1 MKMNTHLNI
10 EDVAGSIVV
19 PVWCG
24 SERGTAFFISPTKL
38 LTAFHVVAEYVAD
51 DSDIFISVNGI
62 TTECTCEE
70 LAKGKDIAIL
80 NCVDYTNECTSL
92 QLLASDCRK
101 GQVLSIVGYP
111 EELGNGIDA
120 FSFSVMSV
128 RSVPSIPNQFD
139 IVVRRI
145 DTLALSTYM
154 GMSGSPVINDFG
166 SVVGVVTDELY
177 NSLGY
182 TSIHSVMDNLT
193 EKGIK
198 FEANADLQD
207 TSDFGLGTCFKHILK
222 AQEQAGSRFSRDLQ
236 VDDEDTE
243 KTISWFAGIGFD
255 EDLDRIVSDFKN
267 FSEKI
272 RAEKK
277 KLEIEKFRKKH
288 FEKLIITKEFIDE
301 FYKLKNL
308 RDNHDTDFSMHL
320 FTAKEREQI
329 SGIIFKARQY
339 LDNLDFLGKKGLAVI
354 GEAGCGKTF
363 TLCKVSEKLCKK
375 ENVYLFFGT
384 DFSGNE
390 MPLDTIL
397 RKLKWKQPNSFDL
410 LNDKMQKEEKY
421 AILVID
427 AINEGAGMYFWQE
440 KLPILFKQLGKW
452 NRIKIIVSI
461 RKQAGLTDVWNKT
474 IEGFERLSIPGFK
487 KDVRAAV
494 TKFFKY
500 YDIDRDFDDF
510 NQIQAFSNP
519 LFLKIFCEVYN
530 ESCYNELE
538 SPDIIKIYNSYIYK
552 RNHSVSVGAD
562 VDPRMNYTKCLLD
575 KIAYYSLWNLQ
586 CGDVS
591 REKVKSY
598 SYHLCPYRM
607 WSNDLLNNTLKANLL
622 MEYKTYDGK
631 EWITFEYD
639 SMGDYLKANVLLKHK
654 DDDYSKLKFMCRLID
669 FTHTEYQTFIDST
682 KIFNFIK
689 AFLSIWNPPVRL
701 WHQKDIINGKLTRL
715 FIESLAYRNVSNDH
729 MKTDGTIMKEILD
742 THPDFLQPNVFINLL
757 KNHNESVIREFH
769 GKLLSMRM
777 SERDTI
783 WSASANSFY
792 YIDDE
797 LKRLW
802 NNNGINKKSLLVF
815 EVWLL
820 SASYPSVRFPALRHI
835 VNQLEEIDSVDS
847 VLYLI
852 DAFKEVNDPYV
863 LQGLYAAIYG
873 YIVRIRNSNL
883 TISKKIV
890 ELLYSPHGLAPNDFV
905 IRHWTLKI
913 LEWQWH
919 LSSDN
924 TYWTAAQPPYNVPNS
939 NPYENIPNEN
949 IPENFFG
956 TNHGADSLH
965 RSLFVWDFYRYI
977 MGGNTS
983 DDLDKF
989 IGKDEKHISIKDTA
1003 KAIALLIKN
1012 KYGWNEAL
1020 DEYDSNVPYESS
1032 HFHRTER
1039 IGKKYQWIGLS
1050 EVYAYLLNTCKLCRD
1065 RWSQKK
1071 DFRAVNYPWL
1081 VSNRI
1086 YLDPSLREND
1096 TLDDVVKDLFDEYP
1110 KDSTMEQSMKSWIDD
1125 EKCMPPFSPIQVD
1138 RDGGEWV
1145 VLQGYDTRKENDD
1158 VEKEQTRERFL
1169 YYNTCLVDLK
1179 NKSIFAEW
1187 AKTANFYGRWMPES
1201 TGSIDFLWNDYPWAN
1216 AYTSS
1221 IYEDG
1226 YVDEKIP
1233 CDVELTY
1240 EAELQ
1245 EDFRGIQS
1253 EENIAS
1259 TVYAPCRDIMDS
1271 LELYTA
1277 ERGIVRKSDNG
1288 EIVAINRLILG
1299 ECFHGLLIKRTFLNE
1314 YLKKQKKCLFYC
1326 LLGEKNLISSPH
1338 YQILVRNDLT
1348 GAALYKDNDVAEMIQ
1363 PLRFEPKEKPRENI
1377 EEEGEY
1383 DLGMP
1388 IEKWVSMSQ
1397 KTSSEDFNELKKLA
1411 ELAKQEKKKKN
1422 GAK

>member
-24 SERGTAFFISPTKL
+24 SEKGTAFFISPTKL

-70 LAKGKDIAIL
+70 LAKGRDIAIL
-80 NCVDYTNECTSL
+80 TCVSYINECSPYSL
-92 QLLASDCRK
+92 LSSDCRK

-120 FSFSVMSV
+120 FSFSVVNV
-128 RSVPSIPNQFD
+128 RTITSIPNQFD

-145 DTLALSTYM
+145 DKFALSTYM
-154 GMSGSPVINDFG
+154 GMSGSPVVNDFG
-166 SVVGVVTDELY
+166 SVVGIVTDELY

-182 TSIHSVMDNLT
+182 TSIHSIMENLT

-198 FEANADLQD
+198 YEDNADLED
-207 TSDFGLGTCFKHILK
+207 TSDFGLGTCAKYILE
-222 AQEQAGSRFSRDLQ
+222 AQEQAGSRYSRDLQ
-236 VDDEDTE
+236 VDDKDTE
-243 KTISWFAGIGFD
+243 RIISRFAGIGFD
-255 EDLDRIVSDFKN
+255 DDLENISNDYKN
-267 FSEKI
+267 FSEII
-272 RAEKK
+272 REAKK
-277 KLEIEKFRKKH
+277 KTEIEKFKKQH
-288 FEKLIITKEFIDE
+288 IENLIISNKFVEGL
-301 FYKLKNL
+301 YQLKNL
-308 RDNHDTDFSMHL
+308 RDKSYSESSVHL
-320 FTAKEREQI
+320 FTAKERKQI
-329 SGIIFKARQY
+329 SDIISKADQY
-339 LDNLDFLGKKGLAVI
+339 LRMQKYLSEKGLAIV
-354 GEAGCGKTF
+354 GDAGCGKTF
-363 TLCKVSEKLCKK
+363 TLCKISEKLCKK
-375 ENVYLFFGT
+375 ENAYLLFGT
-384 DFSGNE
+384 DFSGSE
-390 MPLDTIL
+390 MPLETIL

-410 LNDKMQKEEKY
+410 LNDKMLKEGKF
-421 AILVID
+421 AIFIID

-440 KLPILFKQLGKW
+440 KLPTLLNQIRKW
-452 NRIKIIVSI
+452 SRIKIIVSI
-461 RKQAGLTDVWNKT
+461 RKQTVQTDVLNET
-474 IEGFERLSIPGFK
+474 IEGFTRLPIPGFK
-487 KDVRAAV
+487 DVRVAV
-494 TKFFKY
+494 KKFFEHYNLDK
-500 YDIDRDFDDF
+500 DIDDF

-519 LFLKIFCEVYN
+519 LFLKIFCEAYS
-530 ESCYNELE
+530 EAYYRDSE
-538 SPDIIKIYNSYIYK
+538 SPNIIEIYKSYIYK
-552 RNHSVSVGAD
+552 RNHVVSVGAD
-562 VDPRMNYTKCLLD
+562 ADPRMNYTKCLLER
-575 KIAYYSLWNLQ
+575 IAYYSLWNLQ
-586 CGDVS
+586 CGDIP
-591 REKVKSY
+591 REKAKSY
-598 SYHLCPYRM
+598 SYRLCPYRM
-607 WSNDLLNNTLKANLL
+607 WSKDLLYNTLRANLL
-622 MEYKTYDGK
+622 MEYKTYDGR

-639 SMGDYLKANVLLKHK
+639 SMGDYLKADVLLRHK
-654 DDDYSKLKFMCRLID
+654 DDDYSKLKFLCRLVD
-669 FTHTEYQTFIDST
+669 FTTAEYQTSTDKT

-689 AFLSIWNPPVRL
+689 AFLSIWNPPVGL
-701 WHQKDIINGKLTRL
+701 WHHKEIINGKLTEL
-715 FIESLAYRNVSNDH
+715 FIESLAFRNVTNDL
-729 MKTDGTIMKEILD
+729 MQTDGTIMEKILD
-742 THPDFLQPNVFINLL
+742 ANPHYLQPDVFINLL
-757 KNHNESVIREFH
+757 ESHNESVISEFH
-769 GKLLSMRM
+769 QKLLSMGM

-835 VNQLEEIDSVDS
+835 VNQLEETDIVDE
-847 VLYLI
+847 VLYLMSV
-852 DAFKEVNDPYV
+852 FKNVNDPYV

-873 YIVRIRNSNL
+873 YIVRKRNTNL
-883 TISKKIV
+883 SISRMIV
-890 ELLYSPHGLAPNDFV
+890 ESFYSKHGQAPYDFV
-905 IRHWTLKI
+905 LRHWTLKI

-919 LSSDN
+919 LSCDD
-924 TYWTAAQPPYNVPNS
+924 TYWKAAQPPYNPPIS
-939 NPYENIPNEN
+939 NPYENIPNED

-965 RSLFVWDFYRYI
+965 RSLFVWDFYRYT
-977 MGGNTS
+977 MGENTS

-989 IGKDEKHISIKDTA
+989 IGKDNKHISIKDTA

-1020 DEYDSNVPYESS
+1020 DEYDSSVPYESG
-1032 HFHRTER
+1032 HYHRTER

-1050 EVYAYLLNTCKLCRD
+1050 EVYAYLLDTCKVCKD
-1065 RWSQKK
+1065 RWSKK
-1071 DFRAVNYPWL
+1071 KKFRTINYPWL
-1081 VSNRI
+1081 VSNHI

-1096 TLDDVVKDLFDEYP
+1096 TLDDVVKGLFDEYP

-1125 EKCMPPFSPIQVD
+1125 EKCMPPFNPIQVD

-1201 TGSIDFLWNDYPWAN
+1201 TGSIDFLWNDYPWSN
-1216 AYTSS
+1216 TYTSS
-1221 IYEDG
+1221 LYEDG
-1226 YVDEKIP
+1226 CVDEKIP

-1245 EDFRGIQS
+1245 EDFRGVQS

-1259 TVYAPCRDIMDS
+1259 TVYAPCRSIMDS
-1271 LELYTA
+1271 LGLYTA

-1299 ECFHGLLIKRTFLNE
+1299 ESFHGLLIKRTFLNE
-1314 YLKKQKKCLFYC
+1314 YLKKQRKCLFYC

-1363 PLRFEPKEKPRENI
+1363 PLRFEPKEEPQKEP
-1377 EEEGEY
+1377 EGEDEY
-1383 DLGMP
+1383 GLGMP
-1388 IEKWVSMSQ
+1388 IEKWLAMPKLSP
-1397 KTSSEDFNELKKLA
+1397 SSIIDRLKELA
-1411 ELAKQEKKKKN
+1411 ELSKQN
-1422 GAK
+1422 GAKE

>member
-51 DSDIFISVNGI
+51 GSDIFINVNGI
-62 TTECTCEE
+62 TTECNCEE
-70 LAKGKDIAIL
+70 LAKGRDIAIL
-80 NCVDYTNECTSL
+80 TCVSYKNECSPYS
-92 QLLASDCRK
+92 LLASDCRK
-101 GQVLSIVGYP
+101 GQVLSVVGYP
-111 EELGNGIDA
+111 EELGNGVDA
-120 FSFSVMSV
+120 FSFSVVNV
-128 RSVPSIPNQFD
+128 RTITSIPNQFD

-145 DTLALSTYM
+145 DTFALSTYM
-154 GMSGSPVINDFG
+154 GMSGSPVVNDFG
-166 SVVGVVTDELY
+166 SVVGIVTDELY

-182 TSIHSVMDNLT
+182 TSIHSIMENLT

-198 FEANADLQD
+198 YEDNADLED
-207 TSDFGLGTCFKHILK
+207 TSDFGLGACAKYILE
-222 AQEQAGSRFSRDLQ
+222 AQEQAGSRYSYDLQ
-236 VDDEDTE
+236 VDDKDTE
-243 KTISWFAGIGFD
+243 RIISRFAGIGFD
-255 EDLDRIVSDFKN
+255 DDLKIIANNYKK
-267 FSEKI
+267 FSETT
-272 RAEKK
+272 REVKK
-277 KLEIEKFRKKH
+277 KTEIEKFKK
-288 FEKLIITKEFIDE
+288 KYVDNQILTNEFVE
-301 FYKLKNL
+301 ELYQLKNL
-308 RDNHDTDFSMHL
+308 RDKSYSDSSVHL

-329 SGIIFKARQY
+329 SDIISKAKQY
-339 LDNLDFLGKKGLAVI
+339 LRMQKYLDEKGLAIV
-354 GEAGCGKTF
+354 GDAGCGKTF
-363 TLCKVSEKLCKK
+363 TLCKISEKLCKK
-375 ENVYLFFGT
+375 ENAYLLFGT
-384 DFSGNE
+384 DFSASE
-390 MPLDTIL
+390 MPLETIL
-397 RKLKWKQPNSFDL
+397 RKFKWKQSNSFDL
-410 LNDKMQKEEKY
+410 LNDKMQKEGKF
-421 AILVID
+421 AIFIID

-440 KLPILFKQLGKW
+440 KLPTLLNQIRKW
-452 NRIKIIVSI
+452 SRIKIIVSI
-461 RKQAGLTDVWNKT
+461 RKQAVQTDVLNET
-474 IEGFERLSIPGFK
+474 IEGFTRLSIPGFR
-487 KDVRAAV
+487 DVREAV
-494 TKFFKY
+494 KKFFEHYNIDK
-500 YDIDRDFDDF
+500 DIDDF
-510 NQIQAFSNP
+510 NQIQSFSNP
-519 LFLKIFCEVYN
+519 LFLKIFCEAYS
-530 ESCYNELE
+530 EAYYGDSK
-538 SPDIIKIYNSYIYK
+538 SPNIIEIYKSYIYK
-552 RNHSVSVGAD
+552 RNHLVSVGAD

-715 FIESLAYRNVSNDH
+715 FIESLAFRNVTNDL
-729 MKTDGTIMKEILD
+729 MQTDGTIMEEILD
-742 THPDFLQPNVFINLL
+742 ANPHYLQPDVFINLL
-757 KNHNESVIREFH
+757 ESHNESVISEFH
-769 GKLLSMRM
+769 QKLLSMRM

-835 VNQLEEIDSVDS
+835 VNQLEETDTVDE
-847 VLYLI
+847 VLYLMSV
-852 DAFKEVNDPYV
+852 FKDVNDPYV

-873 YIVRIRNSNL
+873 YIVRKRNCNL
-883 TISKKIV
+883 SISKLIV
-890 ELLYSPHGLAPNDFV
+890 EMLYPKHGQAPNDFV
-905 IRHWTLKI
+905 LRHWTLKI
-913 LEWQWH
+913 LEWQRH
-919 LSSDN
+919 LSCND
-924 TYWTAAQPPYNVPNS
+924 TYWKAAQPPYDPPIT
-939 NPYENIPNEN
+939 NPYENIPNED
-949 IPENFFG
+949 IPEDFFG

-965 RSLFVWDFYRYI
+965 RSLFVWDFYRYT

-989 IGKDEKHISIKDTA
+989 IGKDDKHISIKDTA

-1020 DEYDSNVPYESS
+1020 DEYDSSVPYESG
-1032 HFHRTER
+1032 HYHRTER

-1050 EVYAYLLNTCKLCRD
+1050 EVYAYLLDTCKLCKD

-1071 DFRAVNYPWL
+1071 VFRAVNYPWL

-1096 TLDDVVKDLFDEYP
+1096 TLDDVVKSLFDEYP
-1110 KDSTMEQSMKSWIDD
+1110 KDSTMEQNIKSWIDD
-1125 EKCMPPFSPIQVD
+1125 EKCMPPFNPIQLD
-1138 RDGGEWV
+1138 CDGSEWV
-1145 VLQGYDTRKENDD
+1145 VLQGYDTRKEKDD

-1216 AYTSS
+1216 TYTSS

-1271 LELYTA
+1271 LGLYTA

-1299 ECFHGLLIKRTFLNE
+1299 ESFHGLLIKRTFLNE
-1314 YLKKQKKCLFYC
+1314 YLKKQRKCLFYC
-1326 LLGEKNLISSPH
+1326 LLGEKNLISAPH

-1363 PLRFEPKEKPRENI
+1363 PLRFEPKEEPQKES
-1377 EEEGEY
+1377 EGEDEY
-1383 DLGMP
+1383 GLGMP
-1388 IEKWVSMSQ
+1388 IEKWLAMPKQ
-1397 KTSSEDFNELKKLA
+1397 NSSALFDRLKELA
-1411 ELAKQEKKKKN
+1411 ELSKQN
-1422 GAK
+1422 GAKE

>member
-19 PVWCG
+19 PVRCG

-62 TTECTCEE
+62 TAECTCEE
-70 LAKGKDIAIL
+70 LAKGRDIAIL
-80 NCVDYTNECTSL
+80 TCVSYKNECSPYS
-92 QLLASDCRK
+92 LLASDCRK
-101 GQVLSIVGYP
+101 GQVLSVVGYP
-111 EELGNGIDA
+111 EELGNGVDA
-120 FSFSVMSV
+120 FSFSVVNVSTIT
-128 RSVPSIPNQFD
+128 SIPNQFD

-145 DTLALSTYM
+145 DSFALSTYM

-182 TSIHSVMDNLT
+182 TSILSVMENLA

-198 FEANADLQD
+198 YENNADLED
-207 TSDFGLGTCFKHILK
+207 TSDFGLGTCFKYILE
-222 AQEQAGSRFSRDLQ
+222 AQEQAGSRYSHDLQ
-236 VDDEDTE
+236 VDDYDTE
-243 KTISWFAGIGFD
+243 RIISRFAGIGFD
-255 EDLDRIVSDFKN
+255 DDLEEIANNYEKFSDI
-267 FSEKI
+267 I
-272 RAEKK
+272 REAKK
-277 KLEIEKFRKKH
+277 KAEIEKFKKQH
-288 FEKLIITKEFIDE
+288 IENNIITNVFVEGL
-301 FYKLKNL
+301 YQLKNL
-308 RDNHDTDFSMHL
+308 RDKSYPDSSVHL

-329 SGIIFKARQY
+329 SDMISKAKQY
-339 LDNLDFLGKKGLAVI
+339 LRMQKYLGEKGLAIV
-354 GEAGCGKTF
+354 GDAGCGKTF
-363 TLCKVSEKLCKK
+363 TLCKISEKLCKK
-375 ENVYLFFGT
+375 ENAYLFFGT
-384 DFSGNE
+384 DFSGSE
-390 MPLDTIL
+390 KPLETIL

-410 LNDKMQKEEKY
+410 LNDKMQKEGKF
-421 AILVID
+421 AIFIID

-440 KLPILFKQLGKW
+440 KLPALLSQIRKW
-452 NRIKIIVSI
+452 SRIKIIVSI
-461 RKQAGLTDVWNKT
+461 RKQDVQTDVLNET
-474 IEGFERLSIPGFK
+474 IKGFTRLPIPGFN
-487 KDVRAAV
+487 DVRDAV
-494 TKFFKY
+494 KKFFEHYNIDK
-500 YDIDRDFDDF
+500 DIDDF

-519 LFLKIFCEVYN
+519 LFLKIFCEAYS
-530 ESCYNELE
+530 EAYYRDAE
-538 SPDIIKIYNSYIYK
+538 SPNIIEIYKSYIYK
-552 RNHSVSVGAD
+552 RNHVVSVGAD
-562 VDPRMNYTKCLLD
+562 VDPRMNYTKCLLER
-575 KIAYYSLWNLQ
+575 IAYYSLWNLQ
-586 CGDVS
+586 CGDIP
-591 REKVKSY
+591 REKAKSY
-598 SYHLCPYRM
+598 SYRLCPYRM
-607 WSNDLLNNTLKANLL
+607 WSKDLLNNTLKANLL
-622 MEYKTYDGK
+622 MEYKTYDGG

-639 SMGDYLKANVLLKHK
+639 SMGDYLKADVLLRHN
-654 DDDYSKLKFMCRLID
+654 DDDYSKLKFLCRLVD
-669 FTHTEYQTFIDST
+669 FTAAEYQISIDNT

-689 AFLSIWNPPVRL
+689 AFLSIWNPSVEL
-701 WHQKDIINGKLTRL
+701 WHHKEIINGKLTDL
-715 FIESLAYRNVSNDH
+715 FIESLALRNVANDL
-729 MKTDGTIMKEILD
+729 MQIDGTIMKEILD
-742 THPDFLQPNVFINLL
+742 ANPHYLQPDIFINLL
-757 KNHNESVIREFH
+757 ESHNVSVISEFH
-769 GKLLSMRM
+769 QKLLSMGL
-777 SERDTI
+777 SERDSI

-802 NNNGINKKSLLVF
+802 NYNGINKKSLLVF

-835 VNQLEEIDSVDS
+835 VNQLEKTDSVDE
-847 VLYLI
+847 VLYLMSV
-852 DAFKEVNDPYV
+852 FKNVNDPYV

-873 YIVRIRNSNL
+873 YIVRKRNSNL
-883 TISKKIV
+883 SISKIIV
-890 ELLYSPHGLAPNDFV
+890 EMLYPKHGQAPNDFV
-905 IRHWTLKI
+905 LRHWTLKI

-919 LSSDN
+919 LSGDK
-924 TYWTAAQPPYNVPNS
+924 TYWMAVQPPYNPPIS
-939 NPYENIPNEN
+939 NLYENIPNED
-949 IPENFFG
+949 IPEDFFG

-965 RSLFVWDFYRYI
+965 RSLFVWDFYRYT

-989 IGKDEKHISIKDTA
+989 IGKDDKPISIKDTA

-1020 DEYDSNVPYESS
+1020 DEYDSSVPYELG
-1032 HFHRTER
+1032 HYHRTER

-1050 EVYAYLLNTCKLCRD
+1050 EVYAYLLDTCIICKG

-1071 DFRAVNYPWL
+1071 EFRTINYPWL
-1081 VSNRI
+1081 VSNHI

-1096 TLDDVVKDLFDEYP
+1096 TLDDVVKGLFDEYP

-1125 EKCMPPFSPIQVD
+1125 EKCMPPFNPIQVD

-1216 AYTSS
+1216 TYTSS

-1245 EDFRGIQS
+1245 EDFIGIQS

-1271 LELYTA
+1271 LGFYTA

-1299 ECFHGLLIKRTFLNE
+1299 ESFHGLLIKRTFLNE
-1314 YLKKQKKCLFYC
+1314 YLKKQRKCLFYC
-1326 LLGEKNLISSPH
+1326 LLGEKNLISAPH

-1348 GAALYKDNDVAEMIQ
+1348 GAALYKENDVAEIIQ
-1363 PLRFEPKEKPRENI
+1363 PLRFEPREEPEKEP
-1377 EEEGEY
+1377 EGEDEY
-1383 DLGMP
+1383 GLGMP
-1388 IEKWVSMSQ
+1388 IEKRLAMPKQ
-1397 KTSSEDFNELKKLA
+1397 SSSGIIDRLKELA
-1411 ELAKQEKKKKN
+1411 ELSKQN
-1422 GAK
+1422 GAKE

>member
-1 MKMNTHLNI
+1 MNTHLNI

-62 TTECTCEE
+62 TTECNCEE
-70 LAKGKDIAIL
+70 LAKGIDIAIL
-80 NCVDYTNECTSL
+80 TCVSYKNECSPYS
-92 QLLASDCRK
+92 LLASDCRK
-101 GQVLSIVGYP
+101 GQVLSVVGYP
-111 EELGNGIDA
+111 EELGNGVDA
-120 FSFSVMSV
+120 FSFSVVNV
-128 RSVPSIPNQFD
+128 RTITSIPNQFD

-145 DTLALSTYM
+145 DTFALSTYM
-154 GMSGSPVINDFG
+154 GMSGSPVVNDFG
-166 SVVGVVTDELY
+166 SVVGIVTDELY

-182 TSIHSVMDNLT
+182 TSIHSIMENLT

-198 FEANADLQD
+198 YEDNADLED
-207 TSDFGLGTCFKHILK
+207 TSDFGLGTCAKYILE
-222 AQEQAGSRFSRDLQ
+222 AQEQAGSRYSHDLQ
-236 VDDEDTE
+236 VDDKDTE
-243 KTISWFAGIGFD
+243 RIISRFAGIGFD
-255 EDLDRIVSDFKN
+255 DDLEIIANNYKK
-267 FSEKI
+267 FSETT
-272 RAEKK
+272 REVKK
-277 KLEIEKFRKKH
+277 KTEIEKFKK
-288 FEKLIITKEFIDE
+288 KYVDNQILTNEFVE
-301 FYKLKNL
+301 ELYQLKNL
-308 RDNHDTDFSMHL
+308 RDKSYSDSSVHL

-329 SGIIFKARQY
+329 SDIISKAKQY
-339 LDNLDFLGKKGLAVI
+339 LRMQKYLDEKGLAIV
-354 GEAGCGKTF
+354 GDAGCGKTF
-363 TLCKVSEKLCKK
+363 TLCKISEKLCKK
-375 ENVYLFFGT
+375 ENAYLLFGT
-384 DFSGNE
+384 DFSASE
-390 MPLDTIL
+390 MPLETIL
-397 RKLKWKQPNSFDL
+397 RKFKWKQSNSFDL
-410 LNDKMQKEEKY
+410 LNDKMQKEGKF
-421 AILVID
+421 AIFIID

-440 KLPILFKQLGKW
+440 KLPTLLNQIRKW
-452 NRIKIIVSI
+452 SRIKIIVSI
-461 RKQAGLTDVWNKT
+461 RKQAVQTDVLNET
-474 IEGFERLSIPGFK
+474 IEGFTRLSIPGFR
-487 KDVRAAV
+487 DVREAV
-494 TKFFKY
+494 KKFFEHYNIDK
-500 YDIDRDFDDF
+500 DIDDF
-510 NQIQAFSNP
+510 NQIQSFSNP
-519 LFLKIFCEVYN
+519 LFLNFFCEAYS
-530 ESCYNELE
+530 EAYYGDSK
-538 SPDIIKIYNSYIYK
+538 SPNIIEIYKSYIYK
-552 RNHSVSVGAD
+552 RNHLVSVGAD

-715 FIESLAYRNVSNDH
+715 FIESLAFRNVTNDL
-729 MKTDGTIMKEILD
+729 MQTDGTIMEEILD
-742 THPDFLQPNVFINLL
+742 TNPHYLQPDVFINLL
-757 KNHNESVIREFH
+757 ESHNESVISEFH
-769 GKLLSMRM
+769 QKLLSMRM

-792 YIDDE
+792 YINDE

-835 VNQLEEIDSVDS
+835 VNQLEETDTVDE
-847 VLYLI
+847 VLYLMSV
-852 DAFKEVNDPYV
+852 FKDVNDPYV

-873 YIVRIRNSNL
+873 YIVRKRNCNL
-883 TISKKIV
+883 SISKVIV
-890 ELLYSPHGLAPNDFV
+890 EMLYPKHGQAPNDFV
-905 IRHWTLKI
+905 LRHWTLKI
-913 LEWQWH
+913 LEWQRH
-919 LSSDN
+919 LSCDD
-924 TYWTAAQPPYNVPNS
+924 TYWKAAQPPYDPPIS
-939 NPYENIPNEN
+939 NPYENIPNED
-949 IPENFFG
+949 IPEDFFG

-965 RSLFVWDFYRYI
+965 RSLFVWDFYRYT

-989 IGKDEKHISIKDTA
+989 IGKDDKHISIKDTA

-1020 DEYDSNVPYESS
+1020 DEYDSSVPYESG
-1032 HFHRTER
+1032 HYHRTER

-1050 EVYAYLLNTCKLCRD
+1050 EVYAYLLDTCKLCKD

-1071 DFRAVNYPWL
+1071 KFMTINYPWL
-1081 VSNRI
+1081 VSNHI

-1096 TLDDVVKDLFDEYP
+1096 TLDDVVKNLFDEYP

-1125 EKCMPPFSPIQVD
+1125 EKCMPPFNPIQLD

-1145 VLQGYDTRKENDD
+1145 VLQGYDTRKEKDD

-1216 AYTSS
+1216 TYTSS

-1245 EDFRGIQS
+1245 KDFRGIQS

-1271 LELYTA
+1271 LGLYTA

-1299 ECFHGLLIKRTFLNE
+1299 ESFHGLLIKRTFLNE
-1314 YLKKQKKCLFYC
+1314 YLKKQRKCLFFC

-1338 YQILVRNDLT
+1338 YKILVRHDLT

-1363 PLRFEPKEKPRENI
+1363 PLRFEPKEEPQKES
-1377 EEEGEY
+1377 EGEDEY
-1383 DLGMP
+1383 GLGMP
-1388 IEKWVSMSQ
+1388 IEKWLAMPKQ
-1397 KTSSEDFNELKKLA
+1397 SSSAIIDRLKELA
-1411 ELAKQEKKKKN
+1411 ELSKQS
-1422 GAK
+1422 GAKE

>member
-51 DSDIFISVNGI
+51 GSDIFINVNGI
-62 TTECTCEE
+62 TTECNCEE
-70 LAKGKDIAIL
+70 LAKGRDIAIL
-80 NCVDYTNECTSL
+80 TCVSYKNECSPYS
-92 QLLASDCRK
+92 LLASDCRK
-101 GQVLSIVGYP
+101 GQVLSVVGYP
-111 EELGNGIDA
+111 EELGNGVDA
-120 FSFSVMSV
+120 FSFSVVNV
-128 RSVPSIPNQFD
+128 RTITSIPNQFG

-145 DTLALSTYM
+145 DTFALSTYM
-154 GMSGSPVINDFG
+154 GMSGSPVVNDFG
-166 SVVGVVTDELY
+166 SVVGIVTDELY

-182 TSIHSVMDNLT
+182 TSIHSIMENLT

-198 FEANADLQD
+198 YEDNADLED
-207 TSDFGLGTCFKHILK
+207 TSDFGLGACAKYILE
-222 AQEQAGSRFSRDLQ
+222 AQEQAGSRYSHDLQ
-236 VDDEDTE
+236 VDDKDTE
-243 KTISWFAGIGFD
+243 RIISRFAGIGFD
-255 EDLDRIVSDFKN
+255 DDLKIIANNYKK
-267 FSEKI
+267 FSETT
-272 RAEKK
+272 REVKK
-277 KLEIEKFRKKH
+277 KTEIEKFKK
-288 FEKLIITKEFIDE
+288 KYVDNQILTNEFVE
-301 FYKLKNL
+301 ELYQLKNL
-308 RDNHDTDFSMHL
+308 RDKSYSDSSVHL

-329 SGIIFKARQY
+329 SDIISKAKQY
-339 LDNLDFLGKKGLAVI
+339 LRMQKYLDEKGLAIV
-354 GEAGCGKTF
+354 GDAGCGKTF
-363 TLCKVSEKLCKK
+363 TLCKISEKLCKK
-375 ENVYLFFGT
+375 ENAYLLFGT
-384 DFSGNE
+384 DFSASE
-390 MPLDTIL
+390 MPLETIL
-397 RKLKWKQPNSFDL
+397 RKFKWKQSNSFDL
-410 LNDKMQKEEKY
+410 LNDKMQKEGKF
-421 AILVID
+421 AIFIID

-440 KLPILFKQLGKW
+440 KLPTLLNQIRKW
-452 NRIKIIVSI
+452 SRIKIIVSI
-461 RKQAGLTDVWNKT
+461 RKQAVQTDVLNET
-474 IEGFERLSIPGFK
+474 IEGFTRLSIPGFR
-487 KDVRAAV
+487 DVREAV
-494 TKFFKY
+494 KKFFEHYNIDK
-500 YDIDRDFDDF
+500 DIDDF
-510 NQIQAFSNP
+510 NQIQSFSNP
-519 LFLKIFCEVYN
+519 LFLKIFCEAYS
-530 ESCYNELE
+530 EAYYGDSK
-538 SPDIIKIYNSYIYK
+538 SPNIIEIYKSYIYK
-552 RNHSVSVGAD
+552 RNHLVSVGAD

-715 FIESLAYRNVSNDH
+715 FIESLAFRNVTNDL
-729 MKTDGTIMKEILD
+729 MQTDGTIMEEILD
-742 THPDFLQPNVFINLL
+742 ANPHYLQPDVFINLL
-757 KNHNESVIREFH
+757 ESHNESVISEFH
-769 GKLLSMRM
+769 QKLLSMRM

-835 VNQLEEIDSVDS
+835 VNQLEETDTVDE
-847 VLYLI
+847 VLYLMSV
-852 DAFKEVNDPYV
+852 FKDVNDPYV

-873 YIVRIRNSNL
+873 YIVRKRNCNL
-883 TISKKIV
+883 SISKLIV
-890 ELLYSPHGLAPNDFV
+890 EMLYPKHGQAPNDFV
-905 IRHWTLKI
+905 LRHWTLKI
-913 LEWQWH
+913 LEWQRH
-919 LSSDN
+919 LSCND
-924 TYWTAAQPPYNVPNS
+924 TYWKAAQPPYDPPIT
-939 NPYENIPNEN
+939 NPYENIPNED
-949 IPENFFG
+949 IPEDFFG

-965 RSLFVWDFYRYI
+965 RSLFVWDFYRYT

-989 IGKDEKHISIKDTA
+989 IGKDDKHISIKDTA

-1020 DEYDSNVPYESS
+1020 DEYDSSVPYESG
-1032 HFHRTER
+1032 HYHRTER

-1050 EVYAYLLNTCKLCRD
+1050 EVYAYLLDTCKLCKD

-1071 DFRAVNYPWL
+1071 VFRAVNYPWL

-1096 TLDDVVKDLFDEYP
+1096 TLDDVVKSLFDEYP
-1110 KDSTMEQSMKSWIDD
+1110 KDSTMEQNIKSWIDD
-1125 EKCMPPFSPIQVD
+1125 EKCMPPFNPIQLD
-1138 RDGGEWV
+1138 CDGSEWV
-1145 VLQGYDTRKENDD
+1145 VLQGYDTRKEKDD

-1216 AYTSS
+1216 TYTSS

-1271 LELYTA
+1271 LGLYTA

-1299 ECFHGLLIKRTFLNE
+1299 ESFHGLLIKRTFLNE
-1314 YLKKQKKCLFYC
+1314 YLKKQRKCLFYC
-1326 LLGEKNLISSPH
+1326 LLGEKNLISAPH

-1363 PLRFEPKEKPRENI
+1363 PLRFEPKEEPQKES
-1377 EEEGEY
+1377 EGEDEY
-1383 DLGMP
+1383 GLGMP
-1388 IEKWVSMSQ
+1388 IEKWLAMPKQ
-1397 KTSSEDFNELKKLA
+1397 NSSALFDRLKELA
-1411 ELAKQEKKKKN
+1411 ELSKQN
-1422 GAK
+1422 GAKE

>member
-51 DSDIFISVNGI
+51 DSEIFISVNGI
-62 TTECTCEE
+62 TAECTCEE
-70 LAKGKDIAIL
+70 LAKGRDIAIL
-80 NCVDYTNECTSL
+80 TCVSYKNECSPYS
-92 QLLASDCRK
+92 LLASDCRK
-101 GQVLSIVGYP
+101 GQVLSVVGYP
-111 EELGNGIDA
+111 EELGNGVDA
-120 FSFSVMSV
+120 FSFSVVNV
-128 RSVPSIPNQFD
+128 RTITSIPNQFD

-145 DTLALSTYM
+145 DTFALSTYM
-154 GMSGSPVINDFG
+154 GMSGSPVVNDFG
-166 SVVGVVTDELY
+166 SVVGIVTDELY

-182 TSIHSVMDNLT
+182 TSIHSVTEVLT
-193 EKGIK
+193 QKGIK
-198 FEANADLQD
+198 YEANADLED
-207 TSDFGLGTCFKHILK
+207 TSDFGLGTCVKYILE
-222 AQEQAGSRFSRDLQ
+222 AQEQAGSRYSRDLQ
-236 VDDEDTE
+236 VDDKDTE
-243 KTISWFAGIGFD
+243 RIISRFAGIGFD
-255 EDLDRIVSDFKN
+255 DDL
-267 FSEKI
+267 EKI
-272 RAEKK
+272 ANDYKKFLETTREVKK
-277 KLEIEKFRKKH
+277 KAEIEKFKKQH
-288 FEKLIITKEFIDE
+288 IDSLIITNEFVE
-301 FYKLKNL
+301 GLYQLKNL
-308 RDNHDTDFSMHL
+308 RDKSYSDSSVHL

-329 SGIIFKARQY
+329 SDMISKAKQY
-339 LDNLDFLGKKGLAVI
+339 LRMQKYLCEKGMAIV
-354 GEAGCGKTF
+354 GDAGCGKTF
-363 TLCKVSEKLCKK
+363 TLCKISEKLCKK
-375 ENVYLFFGT
+375 ENAYLLFGT
-384 DFSGNE
+384 DFSGSE
-390 MPLDTIL
+390 MPLETIL

-410 LNDKMQKEEKY
+410 LNDKMLKEGKF
-421 AILVID
+421 AIFIID

-440 KLPILFKQLGKW
+440 KLPTLLNQIRKW
-452 NRIKIIVSI
+452 SRIKIIVSI
-461 RKQAGLTDVWNKT
+461 RKQAVQTDVLNET
-474 IEGFERLSIPGFK
+474 IEGFTRLSIPGFR
-487 KDVRAAV
+487 DVREAV
-494 TKFFKY
+494 KIFFEHYNVDKE
-500 YDIDRDFDDF
+500 IDDF
-510 NQIQAFSNP
+510 NQMQSFSNP
-519 LFLKIFCEVYN
+519 LFLKIFCEAY
-530 ESCYNELE
+530 SDAYYRDSE
-538 SPDIIKIYNSYIYK
+538 SPNIIEIYKSYIYK
-552 RNHSVSVGAD
+552 RNHVVSVGAD
-562 VDPRMNYTKCLLD
+562 ADPRMNYTKCLLE

-586 CGDVS
+586 CGDIP
-591 REKVKSY
+591 REKAKSY
-598 SYHLCPYRM
+598 SYHMCPYRR
-607 WSNDLLNNTLKANLL
+607 WSNDLLNNTLRANLL
-622 MEYKTYDGK
+622 MEYKTYDGM

-639 SMGDYLKANVLLKHK
+639 SMGDYLKADALLRHK
-654 DDDYSKLKFMCRLID
+654 DDDYSKLKFLCRLVD
-669 FTHTEYQTFIDST
+669 FTTAEYQSSTDNT

-689 AFLSIWNPPVRL
+689 AFLSIWNPPVEL
-701 WHQKDIINGKLTRL
+701 WHHKEIVNGKLTDL
-715 FIESLAYRNVSNDH
+715 FIESLALRNVANDL
-729 MKTDGTIMKEILD
+729 MQTDGTIMEEILD
-742 THPDFLQPNVFINLL
+742 ANPNYLQPDVFINLL
-757 KNHNESVIREFH
+757 ESHNESVISEFH
-769 GKLLSMRM
+769 QKLLSMGM
-777 SERDTI
+777 SERDII
-783 WSASANSFY
+783 WSESANSFY

-802 NNNGINKKSLLVF
+802 NNNGIKKKSLLVF

-956 TNHGADSLH
+956 TNHGANSLH

-1050 EVYAYLLNTCKLCRD
+1050 EVYAYLLDTCKLCRD

-1096 TLDDVVKDLFDEYP
+1096 TLDDVVKGLFDEYP

-1125 EKCMPPFSPIQVD
+1125 EKCMPLFSPIQVD

-1288 EIVAINRLILG
+1288 EIVAIN
-1299 ECFHGLLIKRTFLNE
+1299 
-1314 YLKKQKKCLFYC
+1314 
-1326 LLGEKNLISSPH
+1326 
-1338 YQILVRNDLT
+1338 
-1348 GAALYKDNDVAEMIQ
+1348 
-1363 PLRFEPKEKPRENI
+1363 
-1377 EEEGEY
+1377 
-1383 DLGMP
+1383 
-1388 IEKWVSMSQ
+1388 
-1397 KTSSEDFNELKKLA
+1397 
-1411 ELAKQEKKKKN
+1411 
-1422 GAK
+1422 

>member
-1 MKMNTHLNI
+1 MNTHLNI

-62 TTECTCEE
+62 TTECNCEE
-70 LAKGKDIAIL
+70 LAKGRDIAIL
-80 NCVDYTNECTSL
+80 TCVSYKNECSPYS
-92 QLLASDCRK
+92 LLASDCRK
-101 GQVLSIVGYP
+101 GQVLSVVGYP
-111 EELGNGIDA
+111 EELGNGVDA
-120 FSFSVMSV
+120 FSFSVVNV
-128 RSVPSIPNQFD
+128 RTITSIPNQFD

-145 DTLALSTYM
+145 DTFALSTYM
-154 GMSGSPVINDFG
+154 GMSGSPVVNDFG
-166 SVVGVVTDELY
+166 SVVGIVTDELY

-182 TSIHSVMDNLT
+182 TSIHSIMENLT

-198 FEANADLQD
+198 YEDNADLED
-207 TSDFGLGTCFKHILK
+207 TSDFGLGTCAKYILE
-222 AQEQAGSRFSRDLQ
+222 AQEQAGSRYSHDLQ
-236 VDDEDTE
+236 VDDKDTE
-243 KTISWFAGIGFD
+243 RIISRFAGIGFD
-255 EDLDRIVSDFKN
+255 DDLEIIANNYKK
-267 FSEKI
+267 FSETT
-272 RAEKK
+272 REVKK
-277 KLEIEKFRKKH
+277 KTEIEKFKK
-288 FEKLIITKEFIDE
+288 KYVDNQILTNEFVE
-301 FYKLKNL
+301 ELYQLKNL
-308 RDNHDTDFSMHL
+308 RDKSYSDSSVHL

-329 SGIIFKARQY
+329 SDIISKAKQY
-339 LDNLDFLGKKGLAVI
+339 LRMQKYLDEKGLAIV
-354 GEAGCGKTF
+354 GDAGCGKTF
-363 TLCKVSEKLCKK
+363 TLCKISEKLCKK
-375 ENVYLFFGT
+375 ENAYLLFGT
-384 DFSGNE
+384 DFSASE
-390 MPLDTIL
+390 MPLETIL
-397 RKLKWKQPNSFDL
+397 RKFKWKQSNSFDL
-410 LNDKMQKEEKY
+410 LNDKMQKEGKF
-421 AILVID
+421 AIFIID

-440 KLPILFKQLGKW
+440 KLPTLLNQIRKW
-452 NRIKIIVSI
+452 SRIKIIVSI
-461 RKQAGLTDVWNKT
+461 RKQAVQTDVLNET
-474 IEGFERLSIPGFK
+474 IEGFTRLSIPGFR
-487 KDVRAAV
+487 DVREAV
-494 TKFFKY
+494 KKFFEHYNIDK
-500 YDIDRDFDDF
+500 DIDDF
-510 NQIQAFSNP
+510 NQIQSFSNP
-519 LFLKIFCEVYN
+519 LFLKIFCEAYS
-530 ESCYNELE
+530 EAYYGDSK
-538 SPDIIKIYNSYIYK
+538 SPNIIEIYKSYIYK
-552 RNHSVSVGAD
+552 RNHLVSVGAD

-715 FIESLAYRNVSNDH
+715 FIESLAFRNVTNDL
-729 MKTDGTIMKEILD
+729 MQTDGTIMEEILD
-742 THPDFLQPNVFINLL
+742 TNPHYLQPDVFINLL
-757 KNHNESVIREFH
+757 ESHNESVISEFH
-769 GKLLSMRM
+769 QKLLSMRM

-835 VNQLEEIDSVDS
+835 VNQLEETDTVDE
-847 VLYLI
+847 VLYLMSV
-852 DAFKEVNDPYV
+852 FKDVNDPYV

-873 YIVRIRNSNL
+873 YIVRKRNCNL
-883 TISKKIV
+883 SISKLIV
-890 ELLYSPHGLAPNDFV
+890 EMLYPKHGQAPNDFV
-905 IRHWTLKI
+905 LRHWTLKI
-913 LEWQWH
+913 LEWQRH
-919 LSSDN
+919 LSCND
-924 TYWTAAQPPYNVPNS
+924 TYWKAAQPPYDPPIT
-939 NPYENIPNEN
+939 NPYENIPNED
-949 IPENFFG
+949 IPEDFFG

-965 RSLFVWDFYRYI
+965 RSLFVWDFYRYT

-989 IGKDEKHISIKDTA
+989 IGKDDKHISIKDTA

-1020 DEYDSNVPYESS
+1020 DEYDSSVPYESG
-1032 HFHRTER
+1032 HYHRTER

-1050 EVYAYLLNTCKLCRD
+1050 EVYAYLLDTCRLCKD

-1071 DFRAVNYPWL
+1071 VFRAVNYPWL

-1096 TLDDVVKDLFDEYP
+1096 TLDDVVKSLFDEYP
-1110 KDSTMEQSMKSWIDD
+1110 KDSTMEQNIKSWIDD
-1125 EKCMPPFSPIQVD
+1125 EKCMPPFNPIQLD
-1138 RDGGEWV
+1138 CDGSEWV
-1145 VLQGYDTRKENDD
+1145 VLQGYDTRKEKDD

-1216 AYTSS
+1216 TYTSS

-1271 LELYTA
+1271 LGLYTA

-1299 ECFHGLLIKRTFLNE
+1299 ESFHGLLIKRTFLNE
-1314 YLKKQKKCLFYC
+1314 YLKKQRKCLFYC
-1326 LLGEKNLISSPH
+1326 LLGEKNLISAPH

-1363 PLRFEPKEKPRENI
+1363 PLRFEPKEEPQKES
-1377 EEEGEY
+1377 EGEDEY
-1383 DLGMP
+1383 GLGMP
-1388 IEKWVSMSQ
+1388 IEKWLAMPKQ
-1397 KTSSEDFNELKKLA
+1397 NSSALFDRLKELA
-1411 ELAKQEKKKKN
+1411 ELSKQN
-1422 GAK
+1422 GAKE

>member
-1 MKMNTHLNI
+1 
-10 EDVAGSIVV
+10 
-19 PVWCG
+19 
-24 SERGTAFFISPTKL
+24 
-38 LTAFHVVAEYVAD
+38 
-51 DSDIFISVNGI
+51 
-62 TTECTCEE
+62 
-70 LAKGKDIAIL
+70 
-80 NCVDYTNECTSL
+80 
-92 QLLASDCRK
+92 
-101 GQVLSIVGYP
+101 
-111 EELGNGIDA
+111 
-120 FSFSVMSV
+120 
-128 RSVPSIPNQFD
+128 
-139 IVVRRI
+139 
-145 DTLALSTYM
+145 
-154 GMSGSPVINDFG
+154 
-166 SVVGVVTDELY
+166 
-177 NSLGY
+177 
-182 TSIHSVMDNLT
+182 MDNLT

-198 FEANADLQD
+198 FETNADLQD
-207 TSDFGLGTCFKHILK
+207 TSDFGLGTCFKHILE

-236 VDDEDTE
+236 VDDEGTE

-255 EDLDRIVSDFKN
+255 EDLDIIASDFKN

-277 KLEIEKFRKKH
+277 KLEIDKFRKKH
-288 FEKLIITKEFIDE
+288 FEKLIIKKKFIDE
-301 FYKLKNL
+301 FDKLKNL
-308 RDNHDTDFSMHL
+308 RDNHDTDSSMHL

-329 SGIIFKARQY
+329 SGIISKAKQY
-339 LDNLDFLGKKGLAVI
+339 LDNLDLLSKKGLAVI

-421 AILVID
+421 AILIID

-440 KLPILFKQLGKW
+440 KLPILFKQLEKW

-474 IEGFERLSIPGFK
+474 IEGFEQLLIHGFNN
-487 KDVRAAV
+487 VRDAV
-494 TKFFKY
+494 AKFFKY
-500 YDIDRDFDDF
+500 YDIDRNCDDF
-510 NQIQAFSNP
+510 NQIKAFSNP
-519 LFLKIFCEVYN
+519 LFLKIFCEAYS
-530 ESCYNELE
+530 ESYYKELE

-715 FIESLAYRNVSNDH
+715 FIESLAFRNVTNDL
-729 MKTDGTIMKEILD
+729 MQTDGTIMEKILD
-742 THPDFLQPNVFINLL
+742 ANPNYLQPDVFINLL
-757 KNHNESVIREFH
+757 ESHNESVISEFH
-769 GKLLSMRM
+769 QKLLSMGM
-777 SERDTI
+777 SERDII

-835 VNQLEEIDSVDS
+835 VNQLEETDSVDE
-847 VLYLI
+847 VLYLMSV
-852 DAFKEVNDPYV
+852 FKDVNDPYV

-873 YIVRIRNSNL
+873 YIVRKRNTNL
-883 TISKKIV
+883 SISRMIV
-890 ELLYSPHGLAPNDFV
+890 ESFYSKHGQAPHDFV
-905 IRHWTLKI
+905 LRHWTLKI

-919 LSSDN
+919 LSCDD
-924 TYWTAAQPPYNVPNS
+924 TYWKAAQPPYVPPIS
-939 NPYENIPNEN
+939 NPYENIPNED
-949 IPENFFG
+949 IPEDFFG

-965 RSLFVWDFYRYI
+965 RSLFVWDFYRYT

-989 IGKDEKHISIKDTA
+989 IGKDDKHISIKDTT

-1020 DEYDSNVPYESS
+1020 DEYDSSVPYESG
-1032 HFHRTER
+1032 HYHRTER

-1050 EVYAYLLNTCKLCRD
+1050 EVYAYLLDTCKLCKD

-1071 DFRAVNYPWL
+1071 KFRTINYPWL
-1081 VSNRI
+1081 VSNHI

-1096 TLDDVVKDLFDEYP
+1096 TLDDVVKNLFDEYP

-1125 EKCMPPFSPIQVD
+1125 EKCMPPFNPIQLD

-1145 VLQGYDTRKENDD
+1145 VLQGYDTRKEKDD

-1216 AYTSS
+1216 TYTSS

-1271 LELYTA
+1271 LGLYTA

-1288 EIVAINRLILG
+1288 EIVVINRLILG
-1299 ECFHGLLIKRTFLNE
+1299 ESFHGLLIKRTFLNE
-1314 YLKKQKKCLFYC
+1314 YLKKQRKCLFFC

-1338 YQILVRNDLT
+1338 YQILVRHDLT

-1363 PLRFEPKEKPRENI
+1363 PLRFEPKEEPQKES
-1377 EEEGEY
+1377 EGEDEY
-1383 DLGMP
+1383 GLGMP
-1388 IEKWVSMSQ
+1388 IEKWLAMPKQ
-1397 KTSSEDFNELKKLA
+1397 SSSAIIDRLKELA
-1411 ELAKQEKKKKN
+1411 ELSKQN
-1422 GAK
+1422 GAKE

>member
-62 TTECTCEE
+62 TTECNCEE
-70 LAKGKDIAIL
+70 LAKGRDIAIL
-80 NCVDYTNECTSL
+80 TCVSYKNECSPYS
-92 QLLASDCRK
+92 LLASDCRK
-101 GQVLSIVGYP
+101 GQVLSVVGYP
-111 EELGNGIDA
+111 EELGNGVDA
-120 FSFSVMSV
+120 FSFSVVNV
-128 RSVPSIPNQFD
+128 RTITSIPNQFD

-145 DTLALSTYM
+145 DTFALSTYM
-154 GMSGSPVINDFG
+154 GMSGSPVVNDFG
-166 SVVGVVTDELY
+166 SVVGIVTDELY

-182 TSIHSVMDNLT
+182 TSIHSIMENLT

-198 FEANADLQD
+198 YEDNADLED
-207 TSDFGLGTCFKHILK
+207 TSDFGLGTCAKYILE
-222 AQEQAGSRFSRDLQ
+222 AQEQAGSRYSHDLQ
-236 VDDEDTE
+236 VDDKDTE
-243 KTISWFAGIGFD
+243 RIISRFAGIGFD
-255 EDLDRIVSDFKN
+255 DDLEIIANSYKK
-267 FSEKI
+267 FSETT
-272 RAEKK
+272 REVKK
-277 KLEIEKFRKKH
+277 KTEIEKFKK
-288 FEKLIITKEFIDE
+288 KYVDNQILTNEFVE
-301 FYKLKNL
+301 ELYQLKNL
-308 RDNHDTDFSMHL
+308 RDKSYSDSSVHL

-329 SGIIFKARQY
+329 SDIISKAKQY
-339 LDNLDFLGKKGLAVI
+339 LRMQKYLDEKGLAIV
-354 GEAGCGKTF
+354 GDAGCGKTF
-363 TLCKVSEKLCKK
+363 TLCKISEKLCKK
-375 ENVYLFFGT
+375 ENAYLLFGT
-384 DFSGNE
+384 DFSASE
-390 MPLDTIL
+390 MPLETIL
-397 RKLKWKQPNSFDL
+397 RKFKWKQSNSFDL
-410 LNDKMQKEEKY
+410 LNNKMQKEGKF
-421 AILVID
+421 AIFIID

-440 KLPILFKQLGKW
+440 KLPTLLNQIRKW
-452 NRIKIIVSI
+452 SRIKIIVSI
-461 RKQAGLTDVWNKT
+461 RKQAVQTDVLNET
-474 IEGFERLSIPGFK
+474 IEGFTRLSIPGFR
-487 KDVRAAV
+487 DVREAV
-494 TKFFKY
+494 KKFFEHYNIDK
-500 YDIDRDFDDF
+500 DIDDF
-510 NQIQAFSNP
+510 NQIQSFSNP
-519 LFLKIFCEVYN
+519 LFLKIFCEAYS
-530 ESCYNELE
+530 EAYYGDSK
-538 SPDIIKIYNSYIYK
+538 SPNIIEIYKSYIYK
-552 RNHSVSVGAD
+552 RNHLVSVGAD

-715 FIESLAYRNVSNDH
+715 FIESLAFRNVTNDL
-729 MKTDGTIMKEILD
+729 MQTDGTIMEEILD
-742 THPDFLQPNVFINLL
+742 ANPHYLQPDVFINLL
-757 KNHNESVIREFH
+757 ESHNESVISEFH
-769 GKLLSMRM
+769 QKLLSMRM

-835 VNQLEEIDSVDS
+835 VNQLEETDTVDE
-847 VLYLI
+847 VLYLMSV
-852 DAFKEVNDPYV
+852 FKDVNDPYV

-873 YIVRIRNSNL
+873 YIVRKRNCNL
-883 TISKKIV
+883 SISKLIV
-890 ELLYSPHGLAPNDFV
+890 EMLYPKHGQAPNDFV
-905 IRHWTLKI
+905 LRHWTLKI
-913 LEWQWH
+913 LEWQRH
-919 LSSDN
+919 LSCND
-924 TYWTAAQPPYNVPNS
+924 TYWKAAQPPYDPPIT
-939 NPYENIPNEN
+939 NPYENIPNED
-949 IPENFFG
+949 IPEDFFG

-965 RSLFVWDFYRYI
+965 RSLFVWDFYRYT

-989 IGKDEKHISIKDTA
+989 IGKDDKHISIKDTA

-1020 DEYDSNVPYESS
+1020 DEYDSSVPYESG
-1032 HFHRTER
+1032 HYHRTER

-1050 EVYAYLLNTCKLCRD
+1050 EVYAYLLDTCKLCKD

-1071 DFRAVNYPWL
+1071 VFRAVNYPWL

-1096 TLDDVVKDLFDEYP
+1096 TLDDVVKSLFDEYP
-1110 KDSTMEQSMKSWIDD
+1110 KDSTMEQNIKSWIDD
-1125 EKCMPPFSPIQVD
+1125 EKCMPPFNPIQLD
-1138 RDGGEWV
+1138 CDGSEWV
-1145 VLQGYDTRKENDD
+1145 VLQGYDTRKEKDD

-1216 AYTSS
+1216 TYTSS

-1271 LELYTA
+1271 LGLYTA

-1299 ECFHGLLIKRTFLNE
+1299 ESFHGLLIKRTFLNE
-1314 YLKKQKKCLFYC
+1314 YLKKQRKCLFYC
-1326 LLGEKNLISSPH
+1326 LLGEKNLISAPH

-1363 PLRFEPKEKPRENI
+1363 PLRFEPKEEPQKES
-1377 EEEGEY
+1377 EGEDEY
-1383 DLGMP
+1383 GLGMP
-1388 IEKWVSMSQ
+1388 IEKWLAMPKQ
-1397 KTSSEDFNELKKLA
+1397 NSSALFDRLKELA
-1411 ELAKQEKKKKN
+1411 ELSKQN
-1422 GAK
+1422 GAKE

>member
-62 TTECTCEE
+62 TTECNCEE
-70 LAKGKDIAIL
+70 LAKGRDIAIL
-80 NCVDYTNECTSL
+80 TCVSYKNECSPYS
-92 QLLASDCRK
+92 LLASDCRK
-101 GQVLSIVGYP
+101 GQVLSVVGYP
-111 EELGNGIDA
+111 EELGNGVDA
-120 FSFSVMSV
+120 FSFSVVNV
-128 RSVPSIPNQFD
+128 RTITSIPNQFD

-145 DTLALSTYM
+145 DTFALSTYM
-154 GMSGSPVINDFG
+154 GMSGSPVVNDFG
-166 SVVGVVTDELY
+166 SVVGIVTDELY

-182 TSIHSVMDNLT
+182 TSIHSVTEDLT
-193 EKGIK
+193 QKGIK
-198 FEANADLQD
+198 YEANADLED
-207 TSDFGLGTCFKHILK
+207 TSDFGLGTCFKYILE
-222 AQEQAGSRFSRDLQ
+222 AQEQAGSRYSHDLQ
-236 VDDEDTE
+236 VDDYDTE
-243 KTISWFAGIGFD
+243 RIISRFAGIGFD
-255 EDLDRIVSDFKN
+255 DDLEEIANNYEKFSDI
-267 FSEKI
+267 I
-272 RAEKK
+272 REAKK
-277 KLEIEKFRKKH
+277 KAEIEKFKKQH
-288 FEKLIITKEFIDE
+288 IENIIITNVFVEGL
-301 FYKLKNL
+301 YQLKNL
-308 RDNHDTDFSMHL
+308 RDKSYPDSSVHL

-329 SGIIFKARQY
+329 SDMISKAKQY
-339 LDNLDFLGKKGLAVI
+339 LRMQKYLGEKGLAIV
-354 GEAGCGKTF
+354 GDAGCGKTF
-363 TLCKVSEKLCKK
+363 TLCKISEKLCKK
-375 ENVYLFFGT
+375 ENAYLFFGT
-384 DFSGNE
+384 DFSGSE
-390 MPLDTIL
+390 KPLETIL

-410 LNDKMQKEEKY
+410 LNDKMQKEGKF
-421 AILVID
+421 AIFIID

-440 KLPILFKQLGKW
+440 KLPTLLNQIRKW
-452 NRIKIIVSI
+452 SRIKIIVSI
-461 RKQAGLTDVWNKT
+461 RKQAVQTDVLNET
-474 IEGFERLSIPGFK
+474 IEGFTRLSIPGFR
-487 KDVRAAV
+487 DVREAV
-494 TKFFKY
+494 KKFFEHYNIDK
-500 YDIDRDFDDF
+500 DIDDF
-510 NQIQAFSNP
+510 NQILSFSNP
-519 LFLKIFCEVYN
+519 LFLKIFCEAYS
-530 ESCYNELE
+530 EAYYGDSK
-538 SPDIIKIYNSYIYK
+538 SPNIIEIYKSYIYK
-552 RNHSVSVGAD
+552 RNHLVSVGAD

-715 FIESLAYRNVSNDH
+715 FIESLAFRNVTNDL
-729 MKTDGTIMKEILD
+729 MQTDGTIMEEILD
-742 THPDFLQPNVFINLL
+742 ANPHYLQPDVFINLL
-757 KNHNESVIREFH
+757 ESHNESVISEFH
-769 GKLLSMRM
+769 QKLLSMRM

-835 VNQLEEIDSVDS
+835 VNQLEETDTVDE
-847 VLYLI
+847 VLYLMSV
-852 DAFKEVNDPYV
+852 FKDVNDPYV

-873 YIVRIRNSNL
+873 YIVRKRNCNL
-883 TISKKIV
+883 SISKLIV
-890 ELLYSPHGLAPNDFV
+890 EMLYPKHGQAPNDFV
-905 IRHWTLKI
+905 LRHWTLKI
-913 LEWQWH
+913 LEWQRH
-919 LSSDN
+919 LSCND
-924 TYWTAAQPPYNVPNS
+924 TYWKAAQPPYDPPIT
-939 NPYENIPNEN
+939 NPYENIPNED
-949 IPENFFG
+949 IPEDFFG

-965 RSLFVWDFYRYI
+965 RSLFVWDFYRYT

-989 IGKDEKHISIKDTA
+989 IGKDDKHISIKDTA

-1020 DEYDSNVPYESS
+1020 DEYDSSVPYESG
-1032 HFHRTER
+1032 HYHRTER

-1050 EVYAYLLNTCKLCRD
+1050 EVYAYLLDTCKLCKD

-1071 DFRAVNYPWL
+1071 VFRAVNYPWL

-1096 TLDDVVKDLFDEYP
+1096 TLDDVVKSLFDEYP
-1110 KDSTMEQSMKSWIDD
+1110 KDSTMEQNIKSWIDD
-1125 EKCMPPFSPIQVD
+1125 EKCMPPFNPIQLD
-1138 RDGGEWV
+1138 CDGSEWV
-1145 VLQGYDTRKENDD
+1145 VLQGYDTRKEKDD

-1216 AYTSS
+1216 TYTSS

-1271 LELYTA
+1271 LGLYTA

-1299 ECFHGLLIKRTFLNE
+1299 ESFHGLLIKRTFLNE
-1314 YLKKQKKCLFYC
+1314 YLKKQRKCLFYC
-1326 LLGEKNLISSPH
+1326 LLGEKNLISAPH

-1363 PLRFEPKEKPRENI
+1363 PLRFEPKEEPQKES
-1377 EEEGEY
+1377 EGEDEY
-1383 DLGMP
+1383 GLGMP
-1388 IEKWVSMSQ
+1388 IEKWLAMPKQ
-1397 KTSSEDFNELKKLA
+1397 NSSALFDRLKELA
-1411 ELAKQEKKKKN
+1411 ELSKQN
-1422 GAK
+1422 GAKE

>member
-1 MKMNTHLNI
+1 MKMNTHSNI

-62 TTECTCEE
+62 TTECNCEE
-70 LAKGKDIAIL
+70 LAKGRDIAIL
-80 NCVDYTNECTSL
+80 TCVSYKNECSPYS
-92 QLLASDCRK
+92 LLASDCRK
-101 GQVLSIVGYP
+101 GQVLSVVGYP
-111 EELGNGIDA
+111 EELGNGVDA
-120 FSFSVMSV
+120 FSFSVVNV
-128 RSVPSIPNQFD
+128 RTITSIPNQFD

-145 DTLALSTYM
+145 DTFALSTYM
-154 GMSGSPVINDFG
+154 GMSGSPVVNDFG
-166 SVVGVVTDELY
+166 SVVGIVTDELY

-182 TSIHSVMDNLT
+182 TSIHSIMENLT

-198 FEANADLQD
+198 YEDNADLED
-207 TSDFGLGTCFKHILK
+207 TSDFGLGTCAKYILE
-222 AQEQAGSRFSRDLQ
+222 AQEQAGSRYSHDLQ
-236 VDDEDTE
+236 VDDKDTE
-243 KTISWFAGIGFD
+243 RIISRFAGIGFD
-255 EDLDRIVSDFKN
+255 DDLEIIANSYKK
-267 FSEKI
+267 FSETT
-272 RAEKK
+272 REVKK
-277 KLEIEKFRKKH
+277 KTEIEKFKK
-288 FEKLIITKEFIDE
+288 KYVDNQILTNEFVE
-301 FYKLKNL
+301 ELYQLKNL
-308 RDNHDTDFSMHL
+308 RDKSYSDSSVHL

-329 SGIIFKARQY
+329 SDIISKAKQY
-339 LDNLDFLGKKGLAVI
+339 LRMQKYLDEKGLAIV
-354 GEAGCGKTF
+354 GDAGCGKTF
-363 TLCKVSEKLCKK
+363 TLCKISEKLCKK
-375 ENVYLFFGT
+375 ENAYLLFGT
-384 DFSGNE
+384 DFSASE
-390 MPLDTIL
+390 MPLETIL
-397 RKLKWKQPNSFDL
+397 RKFKWKQSNSFDL
-410 LNDKMQKEEKY
+410 LNDKMQKEGKF
-421 AILVID
+421 AIFIID

-440 KLPILFKQLGKW
+440 KLPTLLNQIRKW
-452 NRIKIIVSI
+452 SRIKIIVSI
-461 RKQAGLTDVWNKT
+461 RKQAVQTDVLNET
-474 IEGFERLSIPGFK
+474 IEGFTRLSIPGFR
-487 KDVRAAV
+487 DVREAV
-494 TKFFKY
+494 KKFFEHYNIDK
-500 YDIDRDFDDF
+500 DIDDF
-510 NQIQAFSNP
+510 NQIQSFSNP
-519 LFLKIFCEVYN
+519 LFLKIFCEAYS
-530 ESCYNELE
+530 EAYYGDSK
-538 SPDIIKIYNSYIYK
+538 SPNIIEIYKSYIYK
-552 RNHSVSVGAD
+552 RNHLVSVGAD

-715 FIESLAYRNVSNDH
+715 FIESLAFRNVTNDL
-729 MKTDGTIMKEILD
+729 MQTDGTIMEEILD
-742 THPDFLQPNVFINLL
+742 ANPHYLQPDVFINLL
-757 KNHNESVIREFH
+757 ESHNESVISEFH
-769 GKLLSMRM
+769 QKLLSMRM

-835 VNQLEEIDSVDS
+835 VNQLEETDTVDE
-847 VLYLI
+847 VLYLMSV
-852 DAFKEVNDPYV
+852 FKDVNDPYV

-873 YIVRIRNSNL
+873 YIVRKRNCNL
-883 TISKKIV
+883 SISKLIV
-890 ELLYSPHGLAPNDFV
+890 EMLYPKHGQAPNDFV
-905 IRHWTLKI
+905 LRHWTLKI
-913 LEWQWH
+913 LEWQRH
-919 LSSDN
+919 LSCND
-924 TYWTAAQPPYNVPNS
+924 TYWKAAQPPYDPPIT
-939 NPYENIPNEN
+939 NPYENIPNED
-949 IPENFFG
+949 IPEDFFG

-965 RSLFVWDFYRYI
+965 RSLFVWDFYRYT

-989 IGKDEKHISIKDTA
+989 IGKDDKHISIKDTA

-1020 DEYDSNVPYESS
+1020 DEYDSSVPYESG
-1032 HFHRTER
+1032 HYHRTER

-1050 EVYAYLLNTCKLCRD
+1050 EVYAYLLDTCKLCKD

-1071 DFRAVNYPWL
+1071 VFRAVNYPWL

-1096 TLDDVVKDLFDEYP
+1096 TLDDVVKSLFDEYP
-1110 KDSTMEQSMKSWIDD
+1110 KDSTMEQNIKSWIDD
-1125 EKCMPPFSPIQVD
+1125 EKCMPPFNPIQLD
-1138 RDGGEWV
+1138 CDGSEWV
-1145 VLQGYDTRKENDD
+1145 VLQGYDTRKEKDD

-1216 AYTSS
+1216 TYTSS

-1271 LELYTA
+1271 LGLYTA

-1299 ECFHGLLIKRTFLNE
+1299 ESFHGLLIKRTFLNE
-1314 YLKKQKKCLFYC
+1314 YLKKQRKCLFYC
-1326 LLGEKNLISSPH
+1326 LLGEKNLISAPH

-1363 PLRFEPKEKPRENI
+1363 PLRFEPKEEPQKES
-1377 EEEGEY
+1377 EGEDEY
-1383 DLGMP
+1383 GLGMP
-1388 IEKWVSMSQ
+1388 IEKWLAMPKQ
-1397 KTSSEDFNELKKLA
+1397 NSSALFDRLKELA
-1411 ELAKQEKKKKN
+1411 ELSKQN
-1422 GAK
+1422 GAKE

>member
-62 TTECTCEE
+62 TTECNCEE
-70 LAKGKDIAIL
+70 LAKGRDIAIL
-80 NCVDYTNECTSL
+80 TCVSYKNECSPYS
-92 QLLASDCRK
+92 LLASDCRK
-101 GQVLSIVGYP
+101 GQVLSVVGYP
-111 EELGNGIDA
+111 EELGNGVDA
-120 FSFSVMSV
+120 FSFSVVNV
-128 RSVPSIPNQFD
+128 RTITSIPNQFD

-145 DTLALSTYM
+145 DTFALSTYM
-154 GMSGSPVINDFG
+154 GMSGSPVVNDFG
-166 SVVGVVTDELY
+166 SVVGIVTDELY

-182 TSIHSVMDNLT
+182 TSIHSIMENLT

-198 FEANADLQD
+198 YEDNADLED
-207 TSDFGLGTCFKHILK
+207 TSDFGLGTCVKYILE
-222 AQEQAGSRFSRDLQ
+222 AQEQAGSRYSHDLQ
-236 VDDEDTE
+236 VDDKDTE
-243 KTISWFAGIGFD
+243 RIISRFAGIGFD
-255 EDLDRIVSDFKN
+255 DDLEIIANSYKK
-267 FSEKI
+267 FSETT
-272 RAEKK
+272 REVKK
-277 KLEIEKFRKKH
+277 KTEIEKFKK
-288 FEKLIITKEFIDE
+288 KYVDNQILTNEFVE
-301 FYKLKNL
+301 ELYQLKNL
-308 RDNHDTDFSMHL
+308 RDKSYSDSSVHL

-329 SGIIFKARQY
+329 SDIISKAKQY
-339 LDNLDFLGKKGLAVI
+339 LRMQKYLDEKGLAIV
-354 GEAGCGKTF
+354 GDAGCGKTF
-363 TLCKVSEKLCKK
+363 TLCKISEKLCKK
-375 ENVYLFFGT
+375 ENAYLLFGT
-384 DFSGNE
+384 DFSASE
-390 MPLDTIL
+390 MPLETIL
-397 RKLKWKQPNSFDL
+397 RKFKWKQSNSFDL
-410 LNDKMQKEEKY
+410 LNDKMQKEGKF
-421 AILVID
+421 AIFIID

-440 KLPILFKQLGKW
+440 KLPTLLNQIRKW
-452 NRIKIIVSI
+452 SRIKIIVSI
-461 RKQAGLTDVWNKT
+461 RKQAVQTDVLNET
-474 IEGFERLSIPGFK
+474 IEGFTRLSIPGFR
-487 KDVRAAV
+487 DVREAV
-494 TKFFKY
+494 KKFFEHYNIDK
-500 YDIDRDFDDF
+500 DIDDF
-510 NQIQAFSNP
+510 NQIQSFSNP
-519 LFLKIFCEVYN
+519 LFLKIFCEAYS
-530 ESCYNELE
+530 EAYYGDSK
-538 SPDIIKIYNSYIYK
+538 SPNIIEIYKSYIYK
-552 RNHSVSVGAD
+552 RNHLVSVGAD

-715 FIESLAYRNVSNDH
+715 FIESLAFRNVTNDL
-729 MKTDGTIMKEILD
+729 MQTDGTIMEEILD
-742 THPDFLQPNVFINLL
+742 ANPHYLQPDVFINLL
-757 KNHNESVIREFH
+757 ESHNESVISEFH
-769 GKLLSMRM
+769 QKLLSMRM

-835 VNQLEEIDSVDS
+835 VNQLEETDTVDE
-847 VLYLI
+847 VLYLMSV
-852 DAFKEVNDPYV
+852 FKDVNDPYV

-873 YIVRIRNSNL
+873 YIVRKRNCNL
-883 TISKKIV
+883 SISKLIV
-890 ELLYSPHGLAPNDFV
+890 EMLYPKHGQAPNDFV
-905 IRHWTLKI
+905 LRHWTLKI
-913 LEWQWH
+913 LEWQRH
-919 LSSDN
+919 LSCND
-924 TYWTAAQPPYNVPNS
+924 TYWKAAQPPYDPPIT
-939 NPYENIPNEN
+939 NPYENIPNED
-949 IPENFFG
+949 IPKDFFG

-965 RSLFVWDFYRYI
+965 RSLFVWDFYRYT

-989 IGKDEKHISIKDTA
+989 IGKDDKHISIKDTA

-1020 DEYDSNVPYESS
+1020 DEYDSSVPYESG
-1032 HFHRTER
+1032 HYHRTER

-1050 EVYAYLLNTCKLCRD
+1050 EVYAYLLDTCKLCKD

-1071 DFRAVNYPWL
+1071 VFRAVNYPWL

-1096 TLDDVVKDLFDEYP
+1096 TLDDVVKSLFDEYP
-1110 KDSTMEQSMKSWIDD
+1110 KDSTMEQNIKSWIDD
-1125 EKCMPPFSPIQVD
+1125 EKCMPPFNPIQLD
-1138 RDGGEWV
+1138 CDGSEWV
-1145 VLQGYDTRKENDD
+1145 VLQGYDTRKEKDD

-1216 AYTSS
+1216 TYTSS

-1271 LELYTA
+1271 LGLYTA

-1299 ECFHGLLIKRTFLNE
+1299 ESFHGLLIKRTFLNE
-1314 YLKKQKKCLFYC
+1314 YLKKQRKCLFYC
-1326 LLGEKNLISSPH
+1326 LLGEKNLISAPH

-1363 PLRFEPKEKPRENI
+1363 PLRFEPKEEPQKES
-1377 EEEGEY
+1377 EGEDEY
-1383 DLGMP
+1383 GLGMP
-1388 IEKWVSMSQ
+1388 IEKWLVMPKQ
-1397 KTSSEDFNELKKLA
+1397 NSSALFDRLKELA
-1411 ELAKQEKKKKN
+1411 ELSKQN
-1422 GAK
+1422 GAKE